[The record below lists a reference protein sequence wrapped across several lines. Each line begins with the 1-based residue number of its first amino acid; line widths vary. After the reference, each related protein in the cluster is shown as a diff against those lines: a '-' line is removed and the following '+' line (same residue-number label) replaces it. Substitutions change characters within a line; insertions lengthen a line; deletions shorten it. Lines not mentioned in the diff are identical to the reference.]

1 MLNQLRKRL
10 TLLSA
15 VLGGCVV
22 LLACVLG
29 FLLIRSLYL
38 RQRNDS
44 LRLAAERIET
54 QWRTDGSV
62 TALWLEELLQEG
74 DYHAALWENGIPLR
88 YSMTESAQ
96 GEGLLTAANEADF
109 IDNTYY
115 RCAILKAD
123 SVRGERVICVWQFR
137 SVDSPGLLRLELLFC
152 LLAVGSLCLV
162 LWLSWIV
169 AGKAVQPVRKA
180 MEEQDRFVADASH
193 ELRSPLTV
201 LKSSLGQLR
210 ENPELAAH
218 DVPLLEKQVSRMQA
232 LVENLLMLTGSA
244 KSRIVPL
251 EPLSADT
258 LLIDFADAMLPM
270 AKAHNVHLRV
280 ELPED
285 ALPPVLGHSVL
296 LERLLSILTENAL
309 RYAPPE
315 TDVVLALRAQPK
327 GCEFS
332 VLDHGPGVP
341 DSEKTR
347 IFERFYRA
355 SESRTETNHF
365 GLGLSVAAEIA
376 KAHHT
381 RIQVLDVPGGGA
393 EFRFLLPYGGGADG
407 MAVNR

>member
-1 MLNQLRKRL
+1 MLKQLRKRL

-22 LLACVLG
+22 LLACALG

-38 RQRNDS
+38 RQRNDN

-62 TALWLEELLQEG
+62 TALWLGELLQEG
-74 DYHAALWENGIPLR
+74 DYHAALWESGIPLR
-88 YSMTESAQ
+88 LAATEPAQ
-96 GEGLLTAANEADF
+96 GEALLAAANESDF
-109 IDNTYY
+109 LDSSYY
-115 RCAILKAD
+115 RCAILRAD
-123 SVRGERVICVWQFR
+123 GTRGERVICVWQLR
-137 SVDSPGLLRLELLFC
+137 SGDGSGLLRVGLLFC
-152 LLAVGSLCLV
+152 LLAVGCLWLV

-169 AGKAVQPVRKA
+169 AGKAVEPVRAA

-210 ENPELAAH
+210 ENPELAEH

-232 LVENLLMLTGSA
+232 LVDNLLLLTGSA
-244 KSRIVPL
+244 KSRAVAP

-270 AKAHNVHLRV
+270 AKERRVHLRV
-280 ELPED
+280 ELPDD
-285 ALPPVLGHSVL
+285 ALPPVMGQPVL

-309 RYAPPE
+309 RYAPPD
-315 TDVVLALRAQPK
+315 TDVVLSLRAQPK

-332 VLDHGPGVP
+332 VLDHGSGVP
-341 DSEKTR
+341 DSEKAR

-355 SESRTETNHF
+355 SESRTETGHF

-376 KAHHT
+376 KAHRT
-381 RIQVLDVPGGGA
+381 RIHVLDVPGGGA
-393 EFRFLLPYGGGADG
+393 KFCFLLPFQGNG
-407 MAVNR
+407 

>member
-1 MLNQLRKRL
+1 MLKQLRKRL

-22 LLACVLG
+22 LLACALG

-38 RQRNDS
+38 RQRNDN

-74 DYHAALWENGIPLR
+74 DYHAALWESGIPLR
-88 YSMTESAQ
+88 LAGTESAQ
-96 GEGLLTAANEADF
+96 GEALLAAANEADF
-109 IDNTYY
+109 LDSSYY
-115 RCAILKAD
+115 RCAIQRAD
-123 SVRGERVICVWQFR
+123 STRGERVICVWQLR
-137 SVDSPGLLRLELLFC
+137 STDGSGLLRVGLLFC
-152 LLAVGSLCLV
+152 LLAVGCLWLV

-169 AGKAVQPVRKA
+169 AGKAVEPVRAA

-201 LKSSLGQLR
+201 LKSSLCQLR

-232 LVENLLMLTGSA
+232 LVDNLLLLTGSA
-244 KSRIVPL
+244 KSRAVAP

-270 AKAHNVHLRV
+270 AKARGVHLRV

-285 ALPPVLGHSVL
+285 ALPPVMGQPVL

-309 RYAPPE
+309 RYAPPDTE
-315 TDVVLALRAQPK
+315 VLLSLRPQPK

-341 DSEKTR
+341 DSEKAR

-355 SESRTETNHF
+355 SESRTEAGHF

-376 KAHHT
+376 RVHRT
-381 RIQVLDVPGGGA
+381 RIQVLDAPGGGA
-393 EFRFLLPYGGGADG
+393 KFCFLLPFQGNG
-407 MAVNR
+407 